1 MQADSLP
8 AELPG
13 KPQKGLT
20 HSIYSSRD
28 SEALILWRTNSHPK
42 MVNIS
47 KIFDASI
54 ARKFCIMEEYFF
66 FSFLDNAVHFYFFW
80 LKGFSIYVKSKKE
93 VQELQKSS
101 LSDLCLVSKCNI
113 CVYT

>member
-1 MQADSLP
+1 
-8 AELPG
+8 
-13 KPQKGLT
+13 
-20 HSIYSSRD
+20 
-28 SEALILWRTNSHPK
+28 
-42 MVNIS
+42 
-47 KIFDASI
+47 
-54 ARKFCIMEEYFF
+54 MEEFF